1 MSATDFPRSTVSPRS
16 RRFRPLFLTAMFF
29 FVVGVIG
36 VLASIA
42 IPLLSSSN
50 EGPTWVYLIGI
61 LCTPLGFVLAIIYAL
76 LSGLRPK
83 DERR

>member
-1 MSATDFPRSTVSPRS
+1 MSATDSPHSTAAPHGP
-16 RRFRPLFLTAMFF
+16 RFRPLFFAAMFF

-50 EGPTWVYLIGI
+50 EGPTWVYLVGM

-76 LSGLRPK
+76 MSGRRPK
-83 DERR
+83 R